1 MSEKKKNIP
10 TPSNDV
16 VRSYL
21 KEWESLEDYR
31 EQENAID
38 NLFHEVYKG
47 NSDLNGILIKCSVLN
62 DFYSTNIF
70 KVYPVAKHI
79 QSISNID
86 DRLSSGDVELVNE
99 IAKITIEDKEKNF
112 YSFATKYCSHHNQ
125 DDYPIYDYYVV
136 KMLLHFKKK
145 DHFCKFKRQDLKD
158 YPKFKSILEEFRKK
172 YNLDFSFK
180 ELDRYLW
187 LSGKHFFTRKKF
199 KSAKDKIG
207 DEKSMDEAL
216 S

>member
-1 MSEKKKNIP
+1 MSEKKKSIP

-70 KVYPVAKHI
+70 KVFPVAKHI
-79 QSISNID
+79 QSINNID
-86 DRLSSGDVELVNE
+86 DRLSSHEVYCCLPSLRRKEHELLQFVP
-99 IAKITIEDKEKNF
+99 DP
-112 YSFATKYCSHHNQ
+112 SFH
-125 DDYPIYDYYVV
+125 P
-136 KMLLHFKKK
+136 
-145 DHFCKFKRQDLKD
+145 
-158 YPKFKSILEEFRKK
+158 
-172 YNLDFSFK
+172 
-180 ELDRYLW
+180 
-187 LSGKHFFTRKKF
+187 
-199 KSAKDKIG
+199 
-207 DEKSMDEAL
+207 
-216 S
+216 

>member
-1 MSEKKKNIP
+1 MSENKKNIP

-70 KVYPVAKHI
+70 KVFPVAKHI

-112 YSFATKYCSHHNQ
+112 YSFVTKYCSHHNQ

-158 YPKFKSILEEFRKK
+158 YPKFKSILEKFRKK

-187 LSGKHFFTRKKF
+187 LSGKHFFPRKKF
-199 KSAKDKIG
+199 KSAKD
-207 DEKSMDEAL
+207 ETRE
-216 S
+216 